1 MTAPSVDSGSPIRL
15 RLAQAADQ
23 PDVNLALEEL
33 YRGFERALL
42 VPLWTEI
49 GDLMPATRSRL
60 LSRIYGGGSN
70 CGRWRD
76 RPASWAPPAAARD
89 APPARPPTPRP
100 ARARCSPPRPLRRT
114 RA

>member
-60 LSRIYGGGSN
+60 LSRIYGGGSS
-70 CGRWRD
+70 CGRWRH
-76 RPASWAPPAAARD
+76 RPASWSR
-89 APPARPPTPRP
+89 
-100 ARARCSPPRPLRRT
+100 
-114 RA
+114 